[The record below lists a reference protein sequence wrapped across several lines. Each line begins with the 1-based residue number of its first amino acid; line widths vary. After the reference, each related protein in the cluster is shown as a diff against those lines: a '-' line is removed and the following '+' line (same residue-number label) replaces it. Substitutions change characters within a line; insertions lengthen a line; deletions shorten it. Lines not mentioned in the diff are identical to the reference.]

1 MSATRRILAAAVLL
15 AILAPAAG
23 AGSVGGSFRL
33 WEHGARDLALGGAA
47 TLLAPGAEALFT
59 QPASLVGMDGWE
71 AGVGLRRLGGGPDL
85 YLSSAVAGWSTGHRP
100 PLASERTPTSL
111 GAAAGAFQYLGAT
124 LADDTT
130 WGEWT
135 LAGGLAWSPLRW
147 LSVGARGSLSGG
159 GHEDG
164 ADVGRAVS
172 LSAGLRAVILHPAL
186 EFGYVAEDIH
196 HRFRWEGGE
205 DRRRE
210 PAQVVALAGRL
221 PWRVAAECL
230 GRYRFE
236 TWERV
241 ALGAEWEAW
250 PGRLALRGGLARH
263 GLGEARWTPSLGF
276 GLDLGAF
283 RLDYG
288 AAFDGGDGPGAEHRL
303 ALLWRGGGP

>member
-1 MSATRRILAAAVLL
+1 LSATRRILAAACLL
-15 AILAPAAG
+15 AFLAAPAA
-23 AGSVGGSFRL
+23 AGSMGGSFRL
-33 WEHGARDLALGGAA
+33 WEHGARDLALGGAG
-47 TLLAPGAEALFT
+47 TLLAPGAESLFT

-71 AGVGLRRLGGGPDL
+71 AGASLRRLGGGADL
-85 YLSSAVAGWSTGHRP
+85 YLSSAVLGWGSGHRA

-135 LAGGLAWSPLRW
+135 LAGALAWSPLRW
-147 LSVGARGSLSGG
+147 LSVGARGSLAGG
-159 GHEDG
+159 GHDDG
-164 ADVGRAVS
+164 EDVGRAVS
-172 LSAGLRAVILHPAL
+172 LSAGVRAVVLHPAL
-186 EFGYVAEDIH
+186 EVGYVAEDIH
-196 HRFRWEGGE
+196 HRFRWEDGE

-210 PAQVVALAGRL
+210 PAHVFAAAARL

-230 GRYRFE
+230 GRRRFA
-236 TWERV
+236 TWERI
-241 ALGAEWEAW
+241 ALGAEWDAW
-250 PGRLALRGGLARH
+250 PGRLVLRGGLTRH

-276 GLDLGAF
+276 GLGLGDF

-288 AAFDGGDGPGAEHRL
+288 AAFDGGDGPGSEHRL